1 MLKAKFT
8 HIYYLAVQNRI
19 CMLRKCIFTLA
30 VLASTSIVF
39 TGCSRNGTSSKN
51 SSSATGWKIGEE
63 GGFDYKGKDYKDQ
76 IQGPN
81 LILIHGGTFT
91 KGRVQDDV
99 MKDWNNAPA
108 RMQVRSFY
116 MDETEVTNKMYIE
129 YLDWLQ
135 RVFTDKNGYNPI
147 YNSALPDTLVWRN
160 QLGYYDDMVNNY
172 LRHPAFRTHPV
183 VGVSWQQAN
192 NFAKWRTNR
201 VNELI
206 LEQKGWIAKGAR
218 ISDDIKGVTN
228 FDTETYLKRPDKV
241 YNGEYSKKNVSDV
254 EDDTEDQIQ
263 SFVGNKAIIRER
275 GEGDVDSI
283 RVTNASVEYGIVLPE
298 YRLPT
303 EAEWEYA
310 ALGLAGI
317 REYNSYQGKKKY
329 PWSGDTSRVTQSRNA
344 GDQLANFKQGRGDY
358 SGVAGWSNDDA
369 EITADVYQY
378 PPNDFGLYGMAGN
391 VSEWVADVFR
401 PLTNNEVSDMNYF
414 RGNIFQTYLNE
425 DGSTDNPKASINDS
439 VSFYEDNPNDR
450 KTYNQLPGSMKKRT
464 IDPENYGDD
473 GNLIKTNGL
482 AADNLAYADG
492 DELYVR
498 DNSKSS
504 DGELNNPMYAD
515 AFMELRADQ
524 QNRLTL
530 VSNSTRVIKGA
541 SWKDRAYWLDP
552 AQRRYMPEFL
562 AADYIGFRC
571 AMSYL
576 GSTSDDRKPRG
587 LPKN

>member
-1 MLKAKFT
+1 
-8 HIYYLAVQNRI
+8 
-19 CMLRKCIFTLA
+19 MLRKCIFTLA
-30 VLASTSIVF
+30 VLASISIVF
-39 TGCSRNGTSSKN
+39 TGCSRNGSVKSGE
-51 SSSATGWKIGEE
+51 SSATGWKIGEN

-99 MKDWNNAPA
+99 MKDWNNAPT

-116 MDETEVTNKMYIE
+116 MDETEVTNLMYIE
-129 YLDWLQ
+129 YLDWLK
-135 RVFTDKNGYNPI
+135 RVFIDQPEI
-147 YNSALPDTLVWRN
+147 YFSALPDTLVWRN

-206 LEQKGWIAKGAR
+206 LEEKGWIAKGAR
-218 ISDDIKGVTN
+218 TSEAIKGRVN
-228 FDTETYLKRPDKV
+228 FDTETYLKRPDLV
-241 YNGEYSKKNVSDV
+241 YGENYTADNVRAT
-254 EDDTEDQIQ
+254 ENDTEDQTQ
-263 SFVGNKAIIRER
+263 SFVGRRAQITVR
-275 GEGDVDSI
+275 GEGTEEDDVK
-283 RVTNASVEYGIVLPE
+283 VTNASVEYGIVLPE

-303 EAEWEYA
+303 ESEWEYA

-391 VSEWVADVFR
+391 VSEWVADVYR

-414 RGNIFQTYLNE
+414 RGNLFQTYITE
-425 DGSTDNPKASINDS
+425 DGKASVNNDVINYD
-439 VSFYEDNPNDR
+439 DNPNGR
-450 KTYNQLPGSMKKRT
+450 SVYSQLPGSIQKQNIVPNDFDSEFT
-464 IDPENYGDD
+464 NEQLLN
-473 GNLIKTNGL
+473 TNGL

-492 DELYVR
+492 DKLFQREKG
-498 DNSKSS
+498 NP
-504 DGELNNPMYAD
+504 DGEEMYTN
-515 AFMELRADQ
+515 AFDETRIAEEK
-524 QNRLTL
+524 RLTL
-530 VSNSTRVIKGA
+530 VSNTTRVIKGA

-576 GSTSDDRKPRG
+576 GSTSEDRKPRG
-587 LPKN
+587 IPKN

>member
-1 MLKAKFT
+1 
-8 HIYYLAVQNRI
+8 
-19 CMLRKCIFTLA
+19 MLRKCIFTLA
-30 VLASTSIVF
+30 VLASISIVF
-39 TGCSRNGTSSKN
+39 TGCSRNGSVKSGE
-51 SSSATGWKIGEE
+51 SSATGWKIGEN

-99 MKDWNNAPA
+99 MKDWNNAPT

-116 MDETEVTNKMYIE
+116 MDETEVTNLMYIE
-129 YLDWLQ
+129 YLDWLK
-135 RVFTDKNGYNPI
+135 RVFIDQPEI
-147 YNSALPDTLVWRN
+147 YFSALPDTLVWRN

-206 LEQKGWIAKGAR
+206 LEEKGWIAKGAR
-218 ISDDIKGVTN
+218 TSEAIKGRVN
-228 FDTETYLKRPDKV
+228 FDTETYLKRPDLV
-241 YNGEYSKKNVSDV
+241 YGENYTADNVRAT
-254 EDDTEDQIQ
+254 ENDTEDQTQ
-263 SFVGNKAIIRER
+263 SFVGRRAQITVR
-275 GEGDVDSI
+275 GEETEEDDVK
-283 RVTNASVEYGIVLPE
+283 VTNASVEYGIVLPE

-303 EAEWEYA
+303 ESEWEYA

-391 VSEWVADVFR
+391 VSEWVADVYR

-414 RGNIFQTYLNE
+414 RGNLFQTYITE
-425 DGSTDNPKASINDS
+425 DGKASVNNDVINYD
-439 VSFYEDNPNDR
+439 DNPNGR
-450 KTYNQLPGSMKKRT
+450 SVYSQLPGSIQKQNIVPNDFDSEFT
-464 IDPENYGDD
+464 NEQLLN
-473 GNLIKTNGL
+473 TNGL

-492 DELYVR
+492 DKLFQREKG
-498 DNSKSS
+498 NP
-504 DGELNNPMYAD
+504 DGEEMYTN
-515 AFMELRADQ
+515 AFDETRIAEEK
-524 QNRLTL
+524 RLTL
-530 VSNSTRVIKGA
+530 VSNTTRVIKGA

-576 GSTSDDRKPRG
+576 GSTSEDRKPRG
-587 LPKN
+587 IPKN

>member
-1 MLKAKFT
+1 
-8 HIYYLAVQNRI
+8 
-19 CMLRKCIFTLA
+19 
-30 VLASTSIVF
+30 
-39 TGCSRNGTSSKN
+39 
-51 SSSATGWKIGEE
+51 
-63 GGFDYKGKDYKDQ
+63 
-76 IQGPN
+76 
-81 LILIHGGTFT
+81 
-91 KGRVQDDV
+91 
-99 MKDWNNAPA
+99 
-108 RMQVRSFY
+108 
-116 MDETEVTNKMYIE
+116 MYIE
-129 YLDWLQ
+129 YLDWLK
-135 RVFTDKNGYNPI
+135 RVFVQEDGTNPI
-147 YNSALPDTLVWRN
+147 YISALPDTLVWRN

-206 LEQKGWIAKGAR
+206 LEEKGWIAKGAR
-218 ISDDIKGVTN
+218 TSDAIKGRVN
-228 FDTETYLKRPDKV
+228 FDTETYLKRPDLV
-241 YNGEYSKKNVSDV
+241 YGENYTADNVRAA
-254 EDDTEDQIQ
+254 ENDTEDQTQ
-263 SFVGNKAIIRER
+263 SFVGRRAQITVR
-275 GEGDVDSI
+275 GEGTEEDDVK
-283 RVTNASVEYGIVLPE
+283 VTNASVEYGIVLPE

-303 EAEWEYA
+303 ESEWEYA

-391 VSEWVADVFR
+391 VSEWVADVYR

-414 RGNIFQTYLNE
+414 RGNLFQTYITE
-425 DGSTDNPKASINDS
+425 DGKASVNNDVINYD
-439 VSFYEDNPNDR
+439 DNPNGR
-450 KTYNQLPGSMKKRT
+450 SVYSQLPGSIQKQNIVPNDFDSEFT
-464 IDPENYGDD
+464 NEQLLN
-473 GNLIKTNGL
+473 TNGL

-492 DELYVR
+492 DKLFQREKG
-498 DNSKSS
+498 NP
-504 DGELNNPMYAD
+504 DGEEMYTN
-515 AFMELRADQ
+515 AFDETRIAEEK
-524 QNRLTL
+524 RLTL
-530 VSNSTRVIKGA
+530 VSNTTRVIKGA

-576 GSTSDDRKPRG
+576 GSTSEDRKPRG
-587 LPKN
+587 IPKN

>member
-1 MLKAKFT
+1 MYNSFKQYKLYVMRVKFT
-8 HIYYLAVQNRI
+8 HIYYLAVQIRI
-19 CMLRKCIFTLA
+19 CMLRKCIFTLS
-30 VLASTSIVF
+30 VLASISFIL
-39 TGCSRNGTSSKN
+39 TGCSRNGSVKSGE
-51 SSSATGWKIGEE
+51 SSATGWKIGEK

-81 LILIHGGTFT
+81 LILIHGGTYT

-99 MKDWNNAPA
+99 MKDWNNAPT

-116 MDETEVTNKMYIE
+116 MDETEVTNLMYIE
-129 YLDWLQ
+129 YLEWLK
-135 RVFTDKNGYNPI
+135 RVFVDQPEI
-147 YNSALPDTLVWRN
+147 YLSALPDTLVWRN

-183 VGVSWQQAN
+183 VGVSWQQAS

-206 LEQKGWIAKGAR
+206 LEEKGWIAKGAR
-218 ISDDIKGVTN
+218 TSDDIQGITN
-228 FDTETYLKRPDKV
+228 FDTETYLKRPDLV
-241 YNGEYSKKNVSDV
+241 YGGNYTAENVKSA
-254 EDDTEDQIQ
+254 ENDTEDQTQ
-263 SFVGNKAIIRER
+263 SFVGRRAQITIR
-275 GEGDVDSI
+275 GEGTEEDDVK
-283 RVTNASVEYGIVLPE
+283 VTNASVEYGIVLPE

-303 EAEWEYA
+303 ESEWEYA

-344 GDQLANFKQGRGDY
+344 GDQLANFKQGRGDF

-391 VSEWVADVFR
+391 VSEWVADVYR
-401 PLTNNEVSDMNYF
+401 PLTNNEISDMNYF
-414 RGNIFQTYLNE
+414 RGNLFQTYITE
-425 DGSTDNPKASINDS
+425 DGKASVNNDVINNDN
-439 VSFYEDNPNDR
+439 NPNGR
-450 KTYNQLPGSMKKRT
+450 SVYSQLPGSIQKEDIVPNDFDSEFT
-464 IDPENYGDD
+464 SQELLNS
-473 GNLIKTNGL
+473 NGL
-482 AADNLAYADG
+482 VANNLAYADG
-492 DELYVR
+492 DKLFQR
-498 DNSKSS
+498 D
-504 DGELNNPMYAD
+504 EEEMYTD
-515 AFMELRADQ
+515 AFDETRKREEK
-524 QNRLTL
+524 RLTL
-530 VSNSTRVIKGA
+530 VSNTTRVIKGA

-576 GSTSDDRKPRG
+576 GSTSEDRKPRG
-587 LPKN
+587 IPKN

>member
-1 MLKAKFT
+1 
-8 HIYYLAVQNRI
+8 
-19 CMLRKCIFTLA
+19 MLRKCIFTLA
-30 VLASTSIVF
+30 VLSSLSIVF
-39 TGCSRNGTSSKN
+39 TGCSRNGSVKSGQ
-51 SSSATGWKIGEE
+51 SSATGWKIGEN

-81 LILIHGGTFT
+81 LILIHGGTYT

-99 MKDWNNAPA
+99 MKDWNNAPS

-116 MDETEVTNKMYIE
+116 MDETEVTNLMYIE
-129 YLDWLQ
+129 YLDWLK
-135 RVFTDKNGYNPI
+135 RVFVDQPEI
-147 YNSALPDTLVWRN
+147 YFSALPDTLVWRN

-183 VGVSWQQAN
+183 VGVSWQQAS

-218 ISDDIKGVTN
+218 TSDDIQGMTN
-228 FDTETYLKRPDKV
+228 FDTETYLKRPDLV
-241 YNGEYSKKNVSDV
+241 YGGNYTADNVRAAES
-254 EDDTEDQIQ
+254 DTEDQTQ
-263 SFVGNKAIIRER
+263 SFVGNRAQITVR
-275 GEGDVDSI
+275 GEGTEEDDVK
-283 RVTNASVEYGIVLPE
+283 VTNASVEYGIVLPE

-303 EAEWEYA
+303 ESEWEYA

-369 EITADVYQY
+369 EITADVRQY

-401 PLTNNEVSDMNYF
+401 PLTNSEVSDMNYF
-414 RGNIFQTYLNE
+414 RGNLFQTYITE
-425 DGSTDNPKASINDS
+425 DGKASVNNEAVNYD
-439 VSFYEDNPNDR
+439 DNPNGR
-450 KTYNQLPGSMKKRT
+450 SVYRQLPGSIQK
-464 IDPENYGDD
+464 ENIVPNDFD
-473 GNLIKTNGL
+473 SEFTSEELLNSNGL
-482 AADNLAYADG
+482 VANNLAYADG
-492 DELYVR
+492 DKLFQR
-498 DNSKSS
+498 D
-504 DGELNNPMYAD
+504 DEEMYTD
-515 AFMELRADQ
+515 AFDETRKREEK
-524 QNRLTL
+524 RLTL
-530 VSNSTRVIKGA
+530 VSNTTRVIKGG

-562 AADYIGFRC
+562 GADYIGFRC

-576 GSTSDDRKPRG
+576 GSTSEDRKPRG
-587 LPKN
+587 IPKN

>member
-1 MLKAKFT
+1 
-8 HIYYLAVQNRI
+8 
-19 CMLRKCIFTLA
+19 MLRKCIFTLA
-30 VLASTSIVF
+30 VLASISIVF
-39 TGCSRNGTSSKN
+39 TGCSRNGSVKSGE
-51 SSSATGWKIGEE
+51 SSATGWKIGEN

-99 MKDWNNAPA
+99 MKDWNNAPT

-116 MDETEVTNKMYIE
+116 MDETEVTNLMYIE
-129 YLDWLQ
+129 YLDWLK
-135 RVFTDKNGYNPI
+135 RVFIDQPEI
-147 YNSALPDTLVWRN
+147 YFSALPDTLVWRN

-206 LEQKGWIAKGAR
+206 LEEKGWIAKGAR
-218 ISDDIKGVTN
+218 TSEAIKGRVN
-228 FDTETYLKRPDKV
+228 FDTETYLKRPDLV
-241 YNGEYSKKNVSDV
+241 YGENYTADNVRAT
-254 EDDTEDQIQ
+254 ENDTEDQTQ
-263 SFVGNKAIIRER
+263 SFVGRRAQITVR
-275 GEGDVDSI
+275 GEGTEEDDVK
-283 RVTNASVEYGIVLPE
+283 VTNASVEYGIVLPE

-303 EAEWEYA
+303 ESEWEYA

-391 VSEWVADVFR
+391 VSEWVADVYR

-414 RGNIFQTYLNE
+414 RGNLFQTYITE
-425 DGSTDNPKASINDS
+425 DGKASVNNDVINYD
-439 VSFYEDNPNDR
+439 DNPNGR
-450 KTYNQLPGSMKKRT
+450 SVYSQLPGSIQKQNIVPNDFDSEFT
-464 IDPENYGDD
+464 NEQLLN
-473 GNLIKTNGL
+473 TNGL

-492 DELYVR
+492 DKLYQR
-498 DNSKSS
+498 EKGNP
-504 DGELNNPMYAD
+504 DGEEMYTN
-515 AFMELRADQ
+515 AFDETRIAEEK
-524 QNRLTL
+524 RLTL
-530 VSNSTRVIKGA
+530 VSNTTRVIKGA

-576 GSTSDDRKPRG
+576 GSTSEDRKPRG
-587 LPKN
+587 IPKN

>member
-1 MLKAKFT
+1 
-8 HIYYLAVQNRI
+8 
-19 CMLRKCIFTLA
+19 MLRKCIFTLA
-30 VLASTSIVF
+30 VLSSISIVF
-39 TGCSRNGTSSKN
+39 TGCSRNGAVKSGQ
-51 SSSATGWKIGEE
+51 SSATGWKIGEN

-81 LILIHGGTFT
+81 LILIHGGTYT

-116 MDETEVTNKMYIE
+116 MDETEVTNLMYIE
-129 YLDWLQ
+129 YLDWLK
-135 RVFTDKNGYNPI
+135 RVFVDQPEI
-147 YNSALPDTLVWRN
+147 YFSALPDTLVWRN

-183 VGVSWQQAN
+183 VGVSWQQAS

-206 LEQKGWIAKGAR
+206 LEEKGWIAKGAR
-218 ISDDIKGVTN
+218 TSDDIQGINN
-228 FDTETYLKRPDKV
+228 FDTETYLKRPDLV
-241 YNGEYSKKNVSDV
+241 YGGNYTADNVRAA
-254 EDDTEDQIQ
+254 ENDTEDQTQ
-263 SFVGNKAIIRER
+263 SFVGRRAQITVR
-275 GEGDVDSI
+275 GEGTEEDDVK
-283 RVTNASVEYGIVLPE
+283 VTNASVEYGIVLPE

-303 EAEWEYA
+303 ETEWEYA

-369 EITADVYQY
+369 EITADVRQY

-391 VSEWVADVFR
+391 VSEWVADVYR
-401 PLTNNEVSDMNYF
+401 PLLNNEVSDMNYF
-414 RGNIFQTYLNE
+414 RGNLFQTYITE
-425 DGSTDNPKASINDS
+425 DGRASVNNEVVNIDN
-439 VSFYEDNPNDR
+439 NPNGR
-450 KTYNQLPGSMKKRT
+450 SVYSQLPGSIQKQNIVPNDFDSEFT
-464 IDPENYGDD
+464 SEELLNS
-473 GNLIKTNGL
+473 NGL
-482 AADNLAYADG
+482 VANNLAYADG
-492 DELYVR
+492 DKLFQR
-498 DNSKSS
+498 D
-504 DGELNNPMYAD
+504 DEEMYTD
-515 AFMELRADQ
+515 AFDETRKREEK
-524 QNRLTL
+524 RLTL
-530 VSNSTRVIKGA
+530 VSNTTRVIKGA

-576 GSTSDDRKPRG
+576 GSTSSDRKPKG
-587 LPKN
+587 IPKN

>member
-1 MLKAKFT
+1 
-8 HIYYLAVQNRI
+8 
-19 CMLRKCIFTLA
+19 MLRKCIFTLA
-30 VLASTSIVF
+30 VLSSISIVF
-39 TGCSRNGTSSKN
+39 TGCSRNGAVKSGQ
-51 SSSATGWKIGEE
+51 SSATGWKIGEN

-81 LILIHGGTFT
+81 LILIHGGTYT

-116 MDETEVTNKMYIE
+116 MDETEVTNLMYIE
-129 YLDWLQ
+129 YLDWLK
-135 RVFTDKNGYNPI
+135 RVFVDQPEI
-147 YNSALPDTLVWRN
+147 YFSALPDTLVWRN

-183 VGVSWQQAN
+183 VGVSWQQAS

-206 LEQKGWIAKGAR
+206 LEEKGWIAKGAR
-218 ISDDIKGVTN
+218 TSDDIQGINN
-228 FDTETYLKRPDKV
+228 FDTETYLKRPDLV
-241 YNGEYSKKNVSDV
+241 YGGNYTADNVRAA
-254 EDDTEDQIQ
+254 ENDTEDQTQ
-263 SFVGNKAIIRER
+263 SFVGRRAQITVR
-275 GEGDVDSI
+275 GEGTEEDDVK
-283 RVTNASVEYGIVLPE
+283 VTNASVEYGIVLPE

-303 EAEWEYA
+303 ETEWEYA

-369 EITADVYQY
+369 EITADVRQY

-414 RGNIFQTYLNE
+414 RGNLFQTYITE
-425 DGSTDNPKASINDS
+425 DGKASVNND
-439 VSFYEDNPNDR
+439 VVNYDDGPNGR
-450 KTYNQLPGSMKKRT
+450 TVYSQLPGSIQK
-464 IDPENYGDD
+464 ENIVPNDFD
-473 GNLIKTNGL
+473 SEFTSEELLNSNGL
-482 AADNLAYADG
+482 VANNLAYADG
-492 DELYVR
+492 DKLFQR
-498 DNSKSS
+498 D
-504 DGELNNPMYAD
+504 DEEMYTD
-515 AFMELRADQ
+515 AFDETRKREEK
-524 QNRLTL
+524 RLTL
-530 VSNSTRVIKGA
+530 VSNTTRVIKGA

-576 GSTSDDRKPRG
+576 GSTSSDRKPKG
-587 LPKN
+587 IPKN

>member
-1 MLKAKFT
+1 
-8 HIYYLAVQNRI
+8 
-19 CMLRKCIFTLA
+19 MLRKCIFTLA
-30 VLASTSIVF
+30 VLASISIVF
-39 TGCSRNGTSSKN
+39 TGCSRNGSVKSGE
-51 SSSATGWKIGEE
+51 SSATGWKIGEN

-99 MKDWNNAPA
+99 MKDWNNAPT

-116 MDETEVTNKMYIE
+116 MDETEVTNLMYIE
-129 YLDWLQ
+129 YLDWLK
-135 RVFTDKNGYNPI
+135 RVFIDQPEI
-147 YNSALPDTLVWRN
+147 YFSALPDTLVWRN

-206 LEQKGWIAKGAR
+206 LEEKGWIAKGAR
-218 ISDDIKGVTN
+218 TSDAIKGRVN
-228 FDTETYLKRPDKV
+228 FDTETYLKRPDLV
-241 YNGEYSKKNVSDV
+241 YGENYTADNVRAT
-254 EDDTEDQIQ
+254 ENDTEDQTQ
-263 SFVGNKAIIRER
+263 SFVGRRAQITVR
-275 GEGDVDSI
+275 GEGTEEDDVK
-283 RVTNASVEYGIVLPE
+283 VTNASVEYGIVLPE

-303 EAEWEYA
+303 ESEWEYA

-391 VSEWVADVFR
+391 VSEWVADVYR

-414 RGNIFQTYLNE
+414 RGNLFQTYITE
-425 DGSTDNPKASINDS
+425 DGKASVNNDVINYD
-439 VSFYEDNPNDR
+439 DNPNGR
-450 KTYNQLPGSMKKRT
+450 SVYSQLPGSIQKQNIVPNDFDSEFT
-464 IDPENYGDD
+464 NEQLLN
-473 GNLIKTNGL
+473 TNGL

-492 DELYVR
+492 DKLFQREKG
-498 DNSKSS
+498 NP
-504 DGELNNPMYAD
+504 DGEEMYTN
-515 AFMELRADQ
+515 AFDETRIAEEK
-524 QNRLTL
+524 RLTL
-530 VSNSTRVIKGA
+530 VSNTTRVIKGA

-576 GSTSDDRKPRG
+576 GSTSEDRKPRG
-587 LPKN
+587 IPKN

>member
-1 MLKAKFT
+1 MSVLKAKFT

-30 VLASTSIVF
+30 VLSSVSIVF
-39 TGCSRNGTSSKN
+39 TGCSRNGSVN
-51 SSSATGWKIGEE
+51 SGQSSATGWKIGEN

-81 LILIHGGTFT
+81 LILIHGGTYT

-99 MKDWNNAPA
+99 MKDWNNAPT

-116 MDETEVTNKMYIE
+116 MDETEVTNLMYIE
-129 YLDWLQ
+129 YLDWLK
-135 RVFTDKNGYNPI
+135 RVFVDQPQI
-147 YNSALPDTLVWRN
+147 YLSALPDTLVWRN

-183 VGVSWQQAN
+183 VGVSWQQAS

-206 LEQKGWIAKGAR
+206 LEEKGWIAKGAR
-218 ISDDIKGVTN
+218 TSDDIQGITN
-228 FDTETYLKRPDKV
+228 FDTETYLKRPDLV
-241 YNGEYSKKNVSDV
+241 YGGNYTADNVRAA
-254 EDDTEDQIQ
+254 ENDTEDQTQ
-263 SFVGNKAIIRER
+263 SFVGRRAQITVR
-275 GEGDVDSI
+275 GEGTEEDDVK
-283 RVTNASVEYGIVLPE
+283 VANASVEYGIVLPE

-303 EAEWEYA
+303 ESEWEYA

-369 EITADVYQY
+369 EITADVRQY

-414 RGNIFQTYLNE
+414 RGNLFQTYITE
-425 DGSTDNPKASINDS
+425 DGKASLNND
-439 VSFYEDNPNDR
+439 VVNYDDNPNGR
-450 KTYNQLPGSMKKRT
+450 SVYSQLPGSIQK
-464 IDPENYGDD
+464 ENIVPNDYDSEFTTQELL
-473 GNLIKTNGL
+473 NSNGL
-482 AADNLAYADG
+482 VANNLAYADG
-492 DELYVR
+492 DKLFQRNDE
-498 DNSKSS
+498 
-504 DGELNNPMYAD
+504 EMYTD
-515 AFMELRADQ
+515 AFDETRKREEK
-524 QNRLTL
+524 RLTL
-530 VSNSTRVIKGA
+530 VSNTTRVIKGA

-552 AQRRYMPEFL
+552 AQRRYLPEFL

-576 GSTSDDRKPRG
+576 GSTSEDRKPRG
-587 LPKN
+587 IPKN

>member
-1 MLKAKFT
+1 
-8 HIYYLAVQNRI
+8 
-19 CMLRKCIFTLA
+19 MLRKCIFTLA
-30 VLASTSIVF
+30 VLASISIVF
-39 TGCSRNGTSSKN
+39 TGCSRNGSVKSGE
-51 SSSATGWKIGEE
+51 SSATGWKIGEN

-99 MKDWNNAPA
+99 MKDWNNAPT

-116 MDETEVTNKMYIE
+116 MDETEVTNLMYIE
-129 YLDWLQ
+129 YLDWLK
-135 RVFTDKNGYNPI
+135 RVFIDQPEI
-147 YNSALPDTLVWRN
+147 YFSALPDTLVWRN

-206 LEQKGWIAKGAR
+206 LEEKGWIAKGAR
-218 ISDDIKGVTN
+218 TSEAIKGRVN
-228 FDTETYLKRPDKV
+228 FDTETYLKRPDLV
-241 YNGEYSKKNVSDV
+241 YGENYTADNVRAT
-254 EDDTEDQIQ
+254 ENDTEDQTQ
-263 SFVGNKAIIRER
+263 SFVGRRAQITVR
-275 GEGDVDSI
+275 GEGTEEDDVK
-283 RVTNASVEYGIVLPE
+283 VTNASVEYGIVLPE

-303 EAEWEYA
+303 ESEWEYA

-391 VSEWVADVFR
+391 VSEWVADVYR

-414 RGNIFQTYLNE
+414 RGNLFQTYITE
-425 DGSTDNPKASINDS
+425 DGKASVNNDVINYD
-439 VSFYEDNPNDR
+439 DNPNGR
-450 KTYNQLPGSMKKRT
+450 SVYRQLPGSIQKVNIVPNDFDSEFT
-464 IDPENYGDD
+464 NEQLLN
-473 GNLIKTNGL
+473 TNGL

-492 DELYVR
+492 DKLFQREKG
-498 DNSKSS
+498 NP
-504 DGELNNPMYAD
+504 DGEEMYTN
-515 AFMELRADQ
+515 AFDQ
-524 QNRLTL
+524 TRIAEEKRLTL
-530 VSNSTRVIKGA
+530 VSNTTRVIKGA

-576 GSTSDDRKPRG
+576 GSTSEDRKPRG
-587 LPKN
+587 IPKN

>member
-1 MLKAKFT
+1 
-8 HIYYLAVQNRI
+8 
-19 CMLRKCIFTLA
+19 MLRKCIFTLT
-30 VLASTSIVF
+30 VLASITIVL
-39 TGCSRNGTSSKN
+39 TGCSRNGSVKSGE
-51 SSSATGWKIGEE
+51 SSATGWKIGEN

-99 MKDWNNAPA
+99 MKDWNNAPT

-116 MDETEVTNKMYIE
+116 MDETEVTNLMYIE
-129 YLDWLQ
+129 YLDWLK
-135 RVFTDKNGYNPI
+135 RVFVQEDGTNPI
-147 YNSALPDTLVWRN
+147 YISALPDTLVWRN

-206 LEQKGWIAKGAR
+206 LEEKGWIAKGAR
-218 ISDDIKGVTN
+218 TSDAIKGRVN
-228 FDTETYLKRPDKV
+228 FDTETYLKRPDLV
-241 YNGEYSKKNVSDV
+241 YGENYTADNVRAA
-254 EDDTEDQIQ
+254 ENDTEDQTQ
-263 SFVGNKAIIRER
+263 SFVGRRAQITVR
-275 GEGDVDSI
+275 GEGTEEDDVK
-283 RVTNASVEYGIVLPE
+283 VTNASVEYGIVLPE

-303 EAEWEYA
+303 ESEWEYA

-391 VSEWVADVFR
+391 VSEWVADVYR

-414 RGNIFQTYLNE
+414 RGNLFQTYITE
-425 DGSTDNPKASINDS
+425 DGKASVNNDVINYD
-439 VSFYEDNPNDR
+439 DNPNGR
-450 KTYNQLPGSMKKRT
+450 SVYSQLPGSIQKQNIVPNDFDSEFT
-464 IDPENYGDD
+464 NEQLLN
-473 GNLIKTNGL
+473 TNGL

-492 DELYVR
+492 DKLFQREKG
-498 DNSKSS
+498 NP
-504 DGELNNPMYAD
+504 DGEEMYTN
-515 AFMELRADQ
+515 AFDETRIAEEK
-524 QNRLTL
+524 RLTL
-530 VSNSTRVIKGA
+530 VSNTTRVIKGA

-576 GSTSDDRKPRG
+576 GSTSEDRKPRG
-587 LPKN
+587 IPKN

>member
-1 MLKAKFT
+1 MYNSFKQYKLYVMRVKFT
-8 HIYYLAVQNRI
+8 HIYYLAVQIRI
-19 CMLRKCIFTLA
+19 CMLRKCIFTLS
-30 VLASTSIVF
+30 VLASISFIL
-39 TGCSRNGTSSKN
+39 TGCSRNGSVKSGE
-51 SSSATGWKIGEE
+51 SSATGWKIGEK

-81 LILIHGGTFT
+81 LILIHGGTYT

-99 MKDWNNAPA
+99 MKDWNNAPT

-116 MDETEVTNKMYIE
+116 MDETEVTNLMYIE
-129 YLDWLQ
+129 YLEWLK
-135 RVFTDKNGYNPI
+135 RVFVDQPEI
-147 YNSALPDTLVWRN
+147 YLSALPDTLVWRN

-183 VGVSWQQAN
+183 VGVSWQQAS

-206 LEQKGWIAKGAR
+206 LEEKGWIAKGAR
-218 ISDDIKGVTN
+218 TSDDIQGITN
-228 FDTETYLKRPDKV
+228 FDTETYLKRPDLV
-241 YNGEYSKKNVSDV
+241 YGGNYTAENVKSA
-254 EDDTEDQIQ
+254 ENDTEDQTQ
-263 SFVGNKAIIRER
+263 SFVGRRAQITIR
-275 GEGDVDSI
+275 GEGTEEDDVK
-283 RVTNASVEYGIVLPE
+283 VTNASVEYGIVLPE

-303 EAEWEYA
+303 ESEWEYA

-344 GDQLANFKQGRGDY
+344 GDQLANFKQGRGDF

-391 VSEWVADVFR
+391 VSEWVADVYR

-414 RGNIFQTYLNE
+414 RGNLFQTYITE
-425 DGSTDNPKASINDS
+425 DGKASVNNDVINND
-439 VSFYEDNPNDR
+439 DNPNGR
-450 KTYNQLPGSMKKRT
+450 SVYSQLPGSIRKEDIVPNDFDSEFT
-464 IDPENYGDD
+464 SQELLNS
-473 GNLIKTNGL
+473 NGL
-482 AADNLAYADG
+482 VANNLAYADG
-492 DELYVR
+492 DKLFQR
-498 DNSKSS
+498 D
-504 DGELNNPMYAD
+504 EEEMYTD
-515 AFMELRADQ
+515 AFDETRKREEK
-524 QNRLTL
+524 RLTL
-530 VSNSTRVIKGA
+530 VSNTTRVIKGA

-576 GSTSDDRKPRG
+576 GSTSEDRKPRG
-587 LPKN
+587 IPKN

>member
-1 MLKAKFT
+1 MYNSFKQYKLYVMRVKFT
-8 HIYYLAVQNRI
+8 HIYYLAVQIRI
-19 CMLRKCIFTLA
+19 CMLRKCIFTLS
-30 VLASTSIVF
+30 VLASISFIL
-39 TGCSRNGTSSKN
+39 TGCSRNGSVKSGE
-51 SSSATGWKIGEE
+51 SSATGWKIGEK

-81 LILIHGGTFT
+81 LILVHGGTYT

-99 MKDWNNAPA
+99 MKDWNNAPT

-116 MDETEVTNKMYIE
+116 MDETEVTNLMYIE
-129 YLDWLQ
+129 YLEWLK
-135 RVFTDKNGYNPI
+135 RVFVDQPEI
-147 YNSALPDTLVWRN
+147 YLSALPDTLVWRN

-183 VGVSWQQAN
+183 VGVSWQQAS

-206 LEQKGWIAKGAR
+206 LEEKGWIAKGAR
-218 ISDDIKGVTN
+218 TSDDIQGITN
-228 FDTETYLKRPDKV
+228 FDTETYLKRPDLV
-241 YNGEYSKKNVSDV
+241 YGGNYTAENVKSA
-254 EDDTEDQIQ
+254 ENDTEDQTQ
-263 SFVGNKAIIRER
+263 SFVGRRAQITIR
-275 GEGDVDSI
+275 GEGTEEDDVK
-283 RVTNASVEYGIVLPE
+283 VTNASVEYGIVLPE

-303 EAEWEYA
+303 ESEWEYA

-344 GDQLANFKQGRGDY
+344 GDQLANFKQGRGDF

-391 VSEWVADVFR
+391 VSEWVADVYR

-414 RGNIFQTYLNE
+414 RGNLFQTYITE
-425 DGSTDNPKASINDS
+425 DGKASVNNDVINND
-439 VSFYEDNPNDR
+439 DNPNGR
-450 KTYNQLPGSMKKRT
+450 SVYSQLPGSIQKEDIVPNDFDSEFT
-464 IDPENYGDD
+464 SQELLNS
-473 GNLIKTNGL
+473 NGL
-482 AADNLAYADG
+482 VANNLAYADG
-492 DELYVR
+492 DKLFQR
-498 DNSKSS
+498 D
-504 DGELNNPMYAD
+504 EEEMYTD
-515 AFMELRADQ
+515 AFDETRKREEK
-524 QNRLTL
+524 RLTL
-530 VSNSTRVIKGA
+530 VSNTTRVIKGA

-576 GSTSDDRKPRG
+576 GSTSGDRKPRG
-587 LPKN
+587 IPKN

>member
-1 MLKAKFT
+1 
-8 HIYYLAVQNRI
+8 
-19 CMLRKCIFTLA
+19 MLRKCIFTLA
-30 VLASTSIVF
+30 VLSSISIVF
-39 TGCSRNGTSSKN
+39 SGCSRNGAVKSGQ
-51 SSSATGWKIGEE
+51 SSATGWKIGEK

-81 LILIHGGTFT
+81 LILIHGGTYT

-116 MDETEVTNKMYIE
+116 MDETEVTNLMYIE
-129 YLDWLQ
+129 YLNWLK
-135 RVFTDKNGYNPI
+135 RVFVDQPEI
-147 YNSALPDTLVWRN
+147 YLSALPDTLVWRN

-183 VGVSWQQAN
+183 VGVSWQQAS

-206 LEQKGWIAKGAR
+206 LEEKGWIAKGAR
-218 ISDDIKGVTN
+218 TSDDIQGINN
-228 FDTETYLKRPDKV
+228 FDTETYLKRPDLV
-241 YNGEYSKKNVSDV
+241 YGGNYTADNVRAA
-254 EDDTEDQIQ
+254 ENDTEDQTQ
-263 SFVGNKAIIRER
+263 SFVGRRAQITVR
-275 GEGDVDSI
+275 GEGTEEDDVKVI
-283 RVTNASVEYGIVLPE
+283 NASVEYGIVLPE

-303 EAEWEYA
+303 ESEWEYA

-369 EITADVYQY
+369 EITADVRQY

-414 RGNIFQTYLNE
+414 RGNLFQTYITE
-425 DGSTDNPKASINDS
+425 DGKASVNNDI
-439 VSFYEDNPNDR
+439 VNYDDAPNGR
-450 KTYNQLPGSMKKRT
+450 TVYSQLPGSIQK
-464 IDPENYGDD
+464 ENIVPNDFD
-473 GNLIKTNGL
+473 SEFTSEELLNSNGL
-482 AADNLAYADG
+482 VANNLAYADG
-492 DELYVR
+492 DKLYQR
-498 DNSKSS
+498 D
-504 DGELNNPMYAD
+504 DEEMYTD
-515 AFMELRADQ
+515 AFDETRKREEK
-524 QNRLTL
+524 RLTL
-530 VSNSTRVIKGA
+530 VSNTTRVIKGA

-576 GSTSDDRKPRG
+576 GSTSSDRKPKG
-587 LPKN
+587 IPKN

>member
-1 MLKAKFT
+1 
-8 HIYYLAVQNRI
+8 
-19 CMLRKCIFTLA
+19 MLRKCIFTLT
-30 VLASTSIVF
+30 VLALITIVF
-39 TGCSRNGTSSKN
+39 TGCSRNGSVKSGE
-51 SSSATGWKIGEE
+51 SSATGWKIGEN

-99 MKDWNNAPA
+99 MKDWNNAPT

-116 MDETEVTNKMYIE
+116 MDETEVTNLMYIE
-129 YLDWLQ
+129 YLDWLK
-135 RVFTDKNGYNPI
+135 RVFVQEDGTNPI
-147 YNSALPDTLVWRN
+147 YISALPDTLVWRN

-206 LEQKGWIAKGAR
+206 LEEKGWIAKGAR
-218 ISDDIKGVTN
+218 TSDAIKGRVN
-228 FDTETYLKRPDKV
+228 FDTETYLKRPDLV
-241 YNGEYSKKNVSDV
+241 YGENYTADNVRAA
-254 EDDTEDQIQ
+254 ENDTEDQTQ
-263 SFVGNKAIIRER
+263 SFVGRRAQITVR
-275 GEGDVDSI
+275 GEGTEEDDVK
-283 RVTNASVEYGIVLPE
+283 VTNASVEYGIVLPE

-303 EAEWEYA
+303 ESEWEYA

-391 VSEWVADVFR
+391 VSEWVADVYR

-414 RGNIFQTYLNE
+414 RGNLFQTYITE
-425 DGSTDNPKASINDS
+425 DGKASVNNDVINYD
-439 VSFYEDNPNDR
+439 DNPNGR
-450 KTYNQLPGSMKKRT
+450 SVYSQLPGSIQKQNIVPNDFDSEFT
-464 IDPENYGDD
+464 NEQLLN
-473 GNLIKTNGL
+473 TNGL

-492 DELYVR
+492 DKLFQREKG
-498 DNSKSS
+498 NP
-504 DGELNNPMYAD
+504 DGEEMYTN
-515 AFMELRADQ
+515 AFDETRIAEEK
-524 QNRLTL
+524 RLTL
-530 VSNSTRVIKGA
+530 VSNTTRVIKGA

-576 GSTSDDRKPRG
+576 GSTSEDRKPRG
-587 LPKN
+587 IPKN

>member
-1 MLKAKFT
+1 MYNSFKQYKLYVMRVKFT
-8 HIYYLAVQNRI
+8 HIYYLAVQIRI
-19 CMLRKCIFTLA
+19 CMLRKCIFTLS
-30 VLASTSIVF
+30 VLASISFIL
-39 TGCSRNGTSSKN
+39 TGCSRNGSVKSGE
-51 SSSATGWKIGEE
+51 SSATGWKIGEK

-81 LILIHGGTFT
+81 LILIHGGTYT

-99 MKDWNNAPA
+99 MKDWNNAPT

-116 MDETEVTNKMYIE
+116 MDETEVTNLMYIE
-129 YLDWLQ
+129 YLEWLK
-135 RVFTDKNGYNPI
+135 RVFVDQPEI
-147 YNSALPDTLVWRN
+147 YLSALPDTLVWRN

-183 VGVSWQQAN
+183 VGVSWQQAS

-206 LEQKGWIAKGAR
+206 LEEKGWIAKGAR
-218 ISDDIKGVTN
+218 TSDDIQGVTN
-228 FDTETYLKRPDKV
+228 FDTETYLKRPDLV
-241 YNGEYSKKNVSDV
+241 YGGNYTAENVKSA
-254 EDDTEDQIQ
+254 ENDTEDQTQ
-263 SFVGNKAIIRER
+263 SFVGRRAQITIR
-275 GEGDVDSI
+275 GEGTEEDDVK
-283 RVTNASVEYGIVLPE
+283 VTNASVEYGIVLPE

-303 EAEWEYA
+303 ESEWEYA

-344 GDQLANFKQGRGDY
+344 GDQLANFKQGRGDF

-391 VSEWVADVFR
+391 VSEWVADVYR

-414 RGNIFQTYLNE
+414 RGNLFQTYITE
-425 DGSTDNPKASINDS
+425 DGKASVNNDVINYD
-439 VSFYEDNPNDR
+439 DNPNGR
-450 KTYNQLPGSMKKRT
+450 SVYSQLPGSIQKEDIVPNDFDSEFT
-464 IDPENYGDD
+464 SQELLNS
-473 GNLIKTNGL
+473 NGL
-482 AADNLAYADG
+482 VANNLAYADG
-492 DELYVR
+492 DKLFQR
-498 DNSKSS
+498 D
-504 DGELNNPMYAD
+504 EEEMYTD
-515 AFMELRADQ
+515 AFDETRKREEK
-524 QNRLTL
+524 RLTL
-530 VSNSTRVIKGA
+530 VSNTTRVIKGA

-576 GSTSDDRKPRG
+576 GSTSEDRKPRG
-587 LPKN
+587 IPKN

>member
-1 MLKAKFT
+1 MYNSFKQYKLYVMRVKFT
-8 HIYYLAVQNRI
+8 HIYYLAVQIRI
-19 CMLRKCIFTLA
+19 CMLRKCIFTLS
-30 VLASTSIVF
+30 VLASISFIL
-39 TGCSRNGTSSKN
+39 TGCSRNGSVKSGE
-51 SSSATGWKIGEE
+51 SSATGWKIGEK

-81 LILIHGGTFT
+81 LILIHGGTYT

-99 MKDWNNAPA
+99 MKDWNNAPT

-116 MDETEVTNKMYIE
+116 MDETEVTNLMYIE
-129 YLDWLQ
+129 YLEWLK
-135 RVFTDKNGYNPI
+135 RVFVDQPEI
-147 YNSALPDTLVWRN
+147 YLSALPDTLVWRN

-183 VGVSWQQAN
+183 VGVSWQQAS

-206 LEQKGWIAKGAR
+206 LEEKGWIAKGAR
-218 ISDDIKGVTN
+218 TSDDIQGITN
-228 FDTETYLKRPDKV
+228 FDTETYLKRPDLV
-241 YNGEYSKKNVSDV
+241 YGGNYTAENVKSA
-254 EDDTEDQIQ
+254 ENDTEDQTQ
-263 SFVGNKAIIRER
+263 SFVGRRAQITIR
-275 GEGDVDSI
+275 GEGTEEDDVK
-283 RVTNASVEYGIVLPE
+283 VTNASVEYGIVLPE

-303 EAEWEYA
+303 ESEWEYA

-344 GDQLANFKQGRGDY
+344 GDQLANFKQGRGDF

-391 VSEWVADVFR
+391 VSEWVADVYR

-414 RGNIFQTYLNE
+414 RGNLFQTYITE
-425 DGSTDNPKASINDS
+425 DGKASVNNDVINND
-439 VSFYEDNPNDR
+439 DNPNGR
-450 KTYNQLPGSMKKRT
+450 SVYSQLPGSIQKEDIVPNDFDSEFT
-464 IDPENYGDD
+464 SQELLNS
-473 GNLIKTNGL
+473 NGL
-482 AADNLAYADG
+482 VANNLAYADG
-492 DELYVR
+492 DKLFQR
-498 DNSKSS
+498 D
-504 DGELNNPMYAD
+504 EEEMYTD
-515 AFMELRADQ
+515 AFDETRKREEK
-524 QNRLTL
+524 RLTL
-530 VSNSTRVIKGA
+530 VSNTTRVIKGA

-576 GSTSDDRKPRG
+576 GSTSEDRKPRG
-587 LPKN
+587 IPKN

>member
-1 MLKAKFT
+1 
-8 HIYYLAVQNRI
+8 
-19 CMLRKCIFTLA
+19 MLRKCIFTLA
-30 VLASTSIVF
+30 VLASISIVF
-39 TGCSRNGTSSKN
+39 TGCSRNGSVKSGE
-51 SSSATGWKIGEE
+51 SSATGWKIGEN

-99 MKDWNNAPA
+99 MKDWNNAPT

-116 MDETEVTNKMYIE
+116 MDETEVTNLMYIE
-129 YLDWLQ
+129 YLDWLK
-135 RVFTDKNGYNPI
+135 RVFIDQPEI
-147 YNSALPDTLVWRN
+147 YFSALPDTLVWRN

-206 LEQKGWIAKGAR
+206 LEEKGWIAKGAR
-218 ISDDIKGVTN
+218 TSEAIKGRVN
-228 FDTETYLKRPDKV
+228 FDTETYLKRPDLV
-241 YNGEYSKKNVSDV
+241 YGENYTADNVRAT
-254 EDDTEDQIQ
+254 ENDTEDQTQ
-263 SFVGNKAIIRER
+263 SFVGRRAQITVR
-275 GEGDVDSI
+275 GEGTEEDDVK
-283 RVTNASVEYGIVLPE
+283 VTNASVEYGIVLPE

-303 EAEWEYA
+303 ESEWEYA

-391 VSEWVADVFR
+391 VSEWVADVYR

-414 RGNIFQTYLNE
+414 RGNLFQTYITE
-425 DGSTDNPKASINDS
+425 DGKASVNNDVINYD
-439 VSFYEDNPNDR
+439 DNPNGR
-450 KTYNQLPGSMKKRT
+450 SVYRQLPGSIQK
-464 IDPENYGDD
+464 ENIVPNDFD
-473 GNLIKTNGL
+473 SEFTNEQLLNTNGL

-492 DELYVR
+492 DKLFQREKG
-498 DNSKSS
+498 NP
-504 DGELNNPMYAD
+504 DGEEMYTN
-515 AFMELRADQ
+515 AFDETRIAEEK
-524 QNRLTL
+524 RLTL
-530 VSNSTRVIKGA
+530 VSNTTRVIKGA

-576 GSTSDDRKPRG
+576 GSTSEDRKPRG
-587 LPKN
+587 IPKN

>member
-1 MLKAKFT
+1 
-8 HIYYLAVQNRI
+8 
-19 CMLRKCIFTLA
+19 MLRKCIFTLA
-30 VLASTSIVF
+30 VLASISIVF
-39 TGCSRNGTSSKN
+39 TGCSRNGSVN
-51 SSSATGWKIGEE
+51 SGESSATGWKIGEN

-99 MKDWNNAPA
+99 MKDWNNAPT

-116 MDETEVTNKMYIE
+116 MDETEVTNLMYIE
-129 YLDWLQ
+129 YLDWLK
-135 RVFTDKNGYNPI
+135 RVFIDQPEI
-147 YNSALPDTLVWRN
+147 YFSALPDTLVWRN

-206 LEQKGWIAKGAR
+206 LEEKGWIAKGAR
-218 ISDDIKGVTN
+218 TSEAIKGRVN
-228 FDTETYLKRPDKV
+228 FDTETYLKRPDLV
-241 YNGEYSKKNVSDV
+241 YGENYTADNVRAT
-254 EDDTEDQIQ
+254 ENDTEDQTQ
-263 SFVGNKAIIRER
+263 SFVGRRAQITVR
-275 GEGDVDSI
+275 GEGTEEDDVK
-283 RVTNASVEYGIVLPE
+283 VTNASVEYGIVLPE

-303 EAEWEYA
+303 ESEWEYA

-391 VSEWVADVFR
+391 VSEWVADVYR

-414 RGNIFQTYLNE
+414 RGNLFQTYITE
-425 DGSTDNPKASINDS
+425 DGKASVNNDVINYD
-439 VSFYEDNPNDR
+439 DNPNGR
-450 KTYNQLPGSMKKRT
+450 SVYSQLPGSIQKQNIVPNDFDSEFT
-464 IDPENYGDD
+464 NEQLLN
-473 GNLIKTNGL
+473 TNGL

-492 DELYVR
+492 DKLFQREKG
-498 DNSKSS
+498 NP
-504 DGELNNPMYAD
+504 DGEEMYTN
-515 AFMELRADQ
+515 AFDETRIAEEK
-524 QNRLTL
+524 RLTL
-530 VSNSTRVIKGA
+530 VSNTTRVIKGA

-576 GSTSDDRKPRG
+576 GSTSEDRKPRG
-587 LPKN
+587 IPKN

>member
-1 MLKAKFT
+1 
-8 HIYYLAVQNRI
+8 
-19 CMLRKCIFTLA
+19 MLRKCIFTLA
-30 VLASTSIVF
+30 VLSSISIVF
-39 TGCSRNGTSSKN
+39 TGCSRNGAVKSGQ
-51 SSSATGWKIGEE
+51 SSATGWKIGEN

-81 LILIHGGTFT
+81 LILIHGGTYT

-116 MDETEVTNKMYIE
+116 MDETEVTNLMYIE
-129 YLDWLQ
+129 YLDWLK
-135 RVFTDKNGYNPI
+135 RVFVDQPEI
-147 YNSALPDTLVWRN
+147 YFSALPDTLVWRN

-183 VGVSWQQAN
+183 VGVSWQQAS

-206 LEQKGWIAKGAR
+206 LEEKGWIAKGAR
-218 ISDDIKGVTN
+218 TSDDIQGINN
-228 FDTETYLKRPDKV
+228 FDTETYLKRPDLV
-241 YNGEYSKKNVSDV
+241 YGGNYTADNVRAA
-254 EDDTEDQIQ
+254 ENDTEDQTQ
-263 SFVGNKAIIRER
+263 SFVGRRAQITVR
-275 GEGDVDSI
+275 GEGTEEDDVK
-283 RVTNASVEYGIVLPE
+283 VTNASVEYGIVLPE

-303 EAEWEYA
+303 ETEWEYA

-369 EITADVYQY
+369 EITADVRQY

-414 RGNIFQTYLNE
+414 RGNLFQTYITE
-425 DGSTDNPKASINDS
+425 DGKATVNND
-439 VSFYEDNPNDR
+439 VVNYDDAPNGR
-450 KTYNQLPGSMKKRT
+450 TVYSQLPGSIQK
-464 IDPENYGDD
+464 ENIVPNDFD
-473 GNLIKTNGL
+473 SEFTSEELLNSNGL
-482 AADNLAYADG
+482 VANNLAYADG
-492 DELYVR
+492 DKLFQRE
-498 DNSKSS
+498 D
-504 DGELNNPMYAD
+504 EEMYTD
-515 AFMELRADQ
+515 AFDETRKREEK
-524 QNRLTL
+524 RLTL
-530 VSNSTRVIKGA
+530 VSNTTRVIKGA

-576 GSTSDDRKPRG
+576 GSTSSDRKPKG
-587 LPKN
+587 IPKN

>member
-1 MLKAKFT
+1 
-8 HIYYLAVQNRI
+8 
-19 CMLRKCIFTLA
+19 MLRKCIFTLT
-30 VLASTSIVF
+30 VLASITIVF
-39 TGCSRNGTSSKN
+39 TGCSRNGSVKSGE
-51 SSSATGWKIGEE
+51 SSATGWKIGEN

-99 MKDWNNAPA
+99 MKDWNNAPT

-116 MDETEVTNKMYIE
+116 MDETEVTNLMYIE
-129 YLDWLQ
+129 YLDWLK
-135 RVFTDKNGYNPI
+135 RVFVQEDGTNPI
-147 YNSALPDTLVWRN
+147 YISALPDTLVWRN

-206 LEQKGWIAKGAR
+206 LEEKGWIAKGAR
-218 ISDDIKGVTN
+218 TSDAIKGRVN
-228 FDTETYLKRPDKV
+228 FDTETYLKRPDLV
-241 YNGEYSKKNVSDV
+241 YGENYTADNVRAA
-254 EDDTEDQIQ
+254 ENDTEDQTQ
-263 SFVGNKAIIRER
+263 SFVGRRAQITVR
-275 GEGDVDSI
+275 GEGTEEDDVK
-283 RVTNASVEYGIVLPE
+283 VTNASVEYGIVLPE

-303 EAEWEYA
+303 ESEWEYA

-391 VSEWVADVFR
+391 VSEWVADVYR

-414 RGNIFQTYLNE
+414 RGNLFQTYITE
-425 DGSTDNPKASINDS
+425 DGKATVNNDVINYDN
-439 VSFYEDNPNDR
+439 NPNGR
-450 KTYNQLPGSMKKRT
+450 SVYSQLPGSIQKQNIVPNDFDSEFT
-464 IDPENYGDD
+464 NEQLLN
-473 GNLIKTNGL
+473 TNGL

-492 DELYVR
+492 DKLFQREKG
-498 DNSKSS
+498 NP
-504 DGELNNPMYAD
+504 DGEEMYTN
-515 AFMELRADQ
+515 AFDETRIAEEK
-524 QNRLTL
+524 RLTL
-530 VSNSTRVIKGA
+530 VSNTTRVIKGA

-576 GSTSDDRKPRG
+576 GSTSEDRKPRG
-587 LPKN
+587 IPKN

>member
-1 MLKAKFT
+1 
-8 HIYYLAVQNRI
+8 
-19 CMLRKCIFTLA
+19 MLRKCIFTLV
-30 VLASTSIVF
+30 VLSASSLVF
-39 TGCSRNGTSSKN
+39 TGCSSNGSVKSGE
-51 SSSATGWKIGEE
+51 SSATGWKIGEN

-81 LILIHGGTFT
+81 LILIHGGTYT

-116 MDETEVTNKMYIE
+116 MDETEVTNLMYIE
-129 YLDWLQ
+129 YLEWLK
-135 RVFTDKNGYNPI
+135 RVFEEQPEI
-147 YNSALPDTLVWRN
+147 YFSALPDTLVWRN

-183 VGVSWQQAN
+183 VGVNWQQAN

-206 LEQKGWIAKGAR
+206 LEEKGWIAKGAR
-218 ISDDIKGVTN
+218 TSDDIQGVTN
-228 FDTETYLKRPDKV
+228 FDTETYLKRPDLV
-241 YNGEYSKKNVSDV
+241 YGGNYTADNVKAA
-254 EDDTEDQIQ
+254 ENDTEDQTQ
-263 SFVGNKAIIRER
+263 SFVGRRAQITVR
-275 GEGDVDSI
+275 GEGTEEDDVK
-283 RVTNASVEYGIVLPE
+283 VTNASVEYGIVLPE

-303 EAEWEYA
+303 ESEWEYA

-369 EITADVYQY
+369 EITADVRQY

-391 VSEWVADVFR
+391 VSEWVADVYR

-414 RGNIFQTYLNE
+414 RGNLYQTYITE
-425 DGSTDNPKASINDS
+425 DGKAS
-439 VSFYEDNPNDR
+439 VSNEASLDDPNPNGR
-450 KTYNQLPGSMKKRT
+450 SVYRELPGSIKK
-464 IDPENYGDD
+464 ENIVPNDFD
-473 GNLIKTNGL
+473 SEFTNEQLLNTNGL

-492 DELYVR
+492 DKLFQREKG
-498 DNSKSS
+498 NP
-504 DGELNNPMYAD
+504 DGEEMYTN
-515 AFMELRADQ
+515 AFDKTRILEEK
-524 QNRLTL
+524 RLTL
-530 VSNSTRVIKGA
+530 VSNTTRVIKGA

-576 GSTSDDRKPRG
+576 GSTSEDRKPRG
-587 LPKN
+587 IPKN

>member
-1 MLKAKFT
+1 MYNSFKQYKLYVMRVKFT
-8 HIYYLAVQNRI
+8 HIYYLAVQIRI
-19 CMLRKCIFTLA
+19 CMLRKCIFTLS
-30 VLASTSIVF
+30 VLASISFIL
-39 TGCSRNGTSSKN
+39 TGCSRNGSVKSGE
-51 SSSATGWKIGEE
+51 SSATGWKIGEK

-81 LILIHGGTFT
+81 LILIHGGTYT

-99 MKDWNNAPA
+99 MKDWNNAPT

-116 MDETEVTNKMYIE
+116 MDETEVTNLMYIE
-129 YLDWLQ
+129 YLEWLK
-135 RVFTDKNGYNPI
+135 RVFVDQPEI
-147 YNSALPDTLVWRN
+147 YLSALPDTLVWRN

-183 VGVSWQQAN
+183 VGVSWQQAS

-206 LEQKGWIAKGAR
+206 LEEKGWIAKGAR
-218 ISDDIKGVTN
+218 TSDDIQGITN
-228 FDTETYLKRPDKV
+228 FDTETYLKRPDLV
-241 YNGEYSKKNVSDV
+241 YGGNYTAENVKSA
-254 EDDTEDQIQ
+254 ENDTEDQTQ
-263 SFVGNKAIIRER
+263 SFVGRRAQITIR
-275 GEGDVDSI
+275 GEGTEEDDVK
-283 RVTNASVEYGIVLPE
+283 VTNASVEYGIVLPE

-303 EAEWEYA
+303 ESEWEYA

-344 GDQLANFKQGRGDY
+344 GDQLANFKQGRGDF

-391 VSEWVADVFR
+391 VSEWVADVYR

-414 RGNIFQTYLNE
+414 RGNLFQTYITE
-425 DGSTDNPKASINDS
+425 DGKASVNNDVINND
-439 VSFYEDNPNDR
+439 DNPNGR
-450 KTYNQLPGSMKKRT
+450 SVYSQLPGSMQKEDIVPNDFDSEFT
-464 IDPENYGDD
+464 SQELLNS
-473 GNLIKTNGL
+473 NGL
-482 AADNLAYADG
+482 VANNLAYADG
-492 DELYVR
+492 DKLFQR
-498 DNSKSS
+498 D
-504 DGELNNPMYAD
+504 EEEMYTD
-515 AFMELRADQ
+515 AFDETRKREEK
-524 QNRLTL
+524 RLTL
-530 VSNSTRVIKGA
+530 VSNTTRVIKGA

-576 GSTSDDRKPRG
+576 GSTSEDRKPRG
-587 LPKN
+587 IPKN

>member
-1 MLKAKFT
+1 
-8 HIYYLAVQNRI
+8 
-19 CMLRKCIFTLA
+19 MLRKCIFTLA
-30 VLASTSIVF
+30 VLSSISIVF
-39 TGCSRNGTSSKN
+39 TGCSRNGSVKSGQ
-51 SSSATGWKIGEE
+51 SSATGWKIGEN

-81 LILIHGGTFT
+81 LILIHGGTYT

-116 MDETEVTNKMYIE
+116 MDETEVTNLMYIE
-129 YLDWLQ
+129 YLDWLK
-135 RVFTDKNGYNPI
+135 RVFVDQPEI
-147 YNSALPDTLVWRN
+147 YFSALPDTLVWRN

-183 VGVSWQQAN
+183 VGVSWQQAS

-201 VNELI
+201 VNELV
-206 LEQKGWIAKGAR
+206 LEEKGWITKGAR
-218 ISDDIKGVTN
+218 TSDDIQGINN
-228 FDTETYLKRPDKV
+228 FDTETYLKRPDLV
-241 YNGEYSKKNVSDV
+241 YGGNYTADNVRAA
-254 EDDTEDQIQ
+254 ENDTEDQTQ
-263 SFVGNKAIIRER
+263 SFVGRRAQITVR
-275 GEGDVDSI
+275 GEGTEEDDVK
-283 RVTNASVEYGIVLPE
+283 VTNASVEYGIVLPE

-303 EAEWEYA
+303 ETEWEYA

-369 EITADVYQY
+369 EITADVRQY

-414 RGNIFQTYLNE
+414 RGNLFQTYITE
-425 DGSTDNPKASINDS
+425 DGKASVNND
-439 VSFYEDNPNDR
+439 VVNYDDAPNGR
-450 KTYNQLPGSMKKRT
+450 TVYSQLPGSIQK
-464 IDPENYGDD
+464 ENIVPNDFD
-473 GNLIKTNGL
+473 SEFTSEELLNSNGL
-482 AADNLAYADG
+482 VANNLAYADG
-492 DELYVR
+492 DKLFQR
-498 DNSKSS
+498 D
-504 DGELNNPMYAD
+504 DEEMYTD
-515 AFMELRADQ
+515 AFDETRKREEK
-524 QNRLTL
+524 RLTL
-530 VSNSTRVIKGA
+530 VSNTTRVIKGA

-552 AQRRYMPEFL
+552 AQRRHMPEFL

-576 GSTSDDRKPRG
+576 GSTSSDRKPKG
-587 LPKN
+587 IPKN

>member
-1 MLKAKFT
+1 MYNSFKQYKLYVMRVKFT
-8 HIYYLAVQNRI
+8 HIYYLAVQIRI
-19 CMLRKCIFTLA
+19 CMLRKCIFTLS
-30 VLASTSIVF
+30 VLASISFIL
-39 TGCSRNGTSSKN
+39 TGCSRNGSVKSGE
-51 SSSATGWKIGEE
+51 SSATGWKIGEK

-81 LILIHGGTFT
+81 LILIHGGTYT

-99 MKDWNNAPA
+99 MKDWNNAPT

-116 MDETEVTNKMYIE
+116 MDETEVTNLMYIE
-129 YLDWLQ
+129 YLEWLK
-135 RVFTDKNGYNPI
+135 RVFVDQPEI
-147 YNSALPDTLVWRN
+147 YLSALPDTLVWRN

-183 VGVSWQQAN
+183 VGVSWQQAS

-206 LEQKGWIAKGAR
+206 LEEKGWIAKGAR
-218 ISDDIKGVTN
+218 TSDDIQGITN
-228 FDTETYLKRPDKV
+228 FDTETYLKRPDLV
-241 YNGEYSKKNVSDV
+241 YGGNYTAENVKSA
-254 EDDTEDQIQ
+254 ENDTEDQTQ
-263 SFVGNKAIIRER
+263 SFVGRRAQITIR
-275 GEGDVDSI
+275 GEGTEEDDVK
-283 RVTNASVEYGIVLPE
+283 VTNASVEYGIVLPE

-303 EAEWEYA
+303 ESEWEYA

-344 GDQLANFKQGRGDY
+344 GDQLANFKQGRGDF

-391 VSEWVADVFR
+391 VSEWVADVYR

-414 RGNIFQTYLNE
+414 RGNLFQTYITE
-425 DGSTDNPKASINDS
+425 DGKASVNNDVINNDN
-439 VSFYEDNPNDR
+439 NPNGR
-450 KTYNQLPGSMKKRT
+450 SVYSQLPGSLQKEDIVPNDFDSEFT
-464 IDPENYGDD
+464 SQELLNS
-473 GNLIKTNGL
+473 NGL
-482 AADNLAYADG
+482 VANNLAYADG
-492 DELYVR
+492 DKLFQR
-498 DNSKSS
+498 D
-504 DGELNNPMYAD
+504 EEEMYTD
-515 AFMELRADQ
+515 AFDETRKREEK
-524 QNRLTL
+524 RLTL
-530 VSNSTRVIKGA
+530 VSNTTRVIKGA

-576 GSTSDDRKPRG
+576 GSTSEDRKPRG
-587 LPKN
+587 IPKN

>member
-1 MLKAKFT
+1 
-8 HIYYLAVQNRI
+8 
-19 CMLRKCIFTLA
+19 MLRKCIFTLA
-30 VLASTSIVF
+30 VLSSISIVF
-39 TGCSRNGTSSKN
+39 TGCSRNGSVKSGQ
-51 SSSATGWKIGEE
+51 SSATGWKIGEN

-81 LILIHGGTFT
+81 LILIHGGTYT

-116 MDETEVTNKMYIE
+116 MDETEVTNLMYIE
-129 YLDWLQ
+129 YLDWLK
-135 RVFTDKNGYNPI
+135 RVFVDQPEI
-147 YNSALPDTLVWRN
+147 YFSALPDTLVWRN

-183 VGVSWQQAN
+183 VGVSWQQAS

-201 VNELI
+201 VNELV
-206 LEQKGWIAKGAR
+206 LEEKGWIAKGAR
-218 ISDDIKGVTN
+218 TSDDIQGINN
-228 FDTETYLKRPDKV
+228 FDTETYLKRPDLV
-241 YNGEYSKKNVSDV
+241 YGGNYTADNVRAA
-254 EDDTEDQIQ
+254 ENDTEDQTQ
-263 SFVGNKAIIRER
+263 SFVGRRAQITVR
-275 GEGDVDSI
+275 GEGTEEDDVK
-283 RVTNASVEYGIVLPE
+283 VTNASVEYGIVLPE

-303 EAEWEYA
+303 ETEWEYA

-369 EITADVYQY
+369 EITADVRQY

-414 RGNIFQTYLNE
+414 RGNLFQTYITE
-425 DGSTDNPKASINDS
+425 DGKASVNND
-439 VSFYEDNPNDR
+439 VVNYDDAPNGR
-450 KTYNQLPGSMKKRT
+450 TVYSQLPGSIQK
-464 IDPENYGDD
+464 ENIVPNDFD
-473 GNLIKTNGL
+473 SEFTSEELLNSNGL
-482 AADNLAYADG
+482 VANNLAYADG
-492 DELYVR
+492 DKLFQR
-498 DNSKSS
+498 D
-504 DGELNNPMYAD
+504 DEEMYTD
-515 AFMELRADQ
+515 AFDETRKREEK
-524 QNRLTL
+524 RLTL
-530 VSNSTRVIKGA
+530 VSNTTRVIKGA

-552 AQRRYMPEFL
+552 AQRRYMHEFL

-576 GSTSDDRKPRG
+576 GSTSSDRKPKG
-587 LPKN
+587 IPKN

>member
-1 MLKAKFT
+1 
-8 HIYYLAVQNRI
+8 
-19 CMLRKCIFTLA
+19 MLRKCIFTLV
-30 VLASTSIVF
+30 VLSASSLVF
-39 TGCSRNGTSSKN
+39 TGCSSNGSVKSGE
-51 SSSATGWKIGEE
+51 SSATGWKIGEN

-81 LILIHGGTFT
+81 LILIHGGTYT

-116 MDETEVTNKMYIE
+116 MDETEVTNLMYIE
-129 YLDWLQ
+129 YLEWLK
-135 RVFTDKNGYNPI
+135 RVFEEQPEI
-147 YNSALPDTLVWRN
+147 YFSALPDTLVWRN

-183 VGVSWQQAN
+183 VGVNWQQAN

-206 LEQKGWIAKGAR
+206 LEEKGWIAKGAR
-218 ISDDIKGVTN
+218 TSDDIQGVTN
-228 FDTETYLKRPDKV
+228 FDTETYLKRPDLV
-241 YNGEYSKKNVSDV
+241 YGGNYTADNVKAA
-254 EDDTEDQIQ
+254 ENDTEDQTQ
-263 SFVGNKAIIRER
+263 SFVGRRAQITVR
-275 GEGDVDSI
+275 GEGTEEDDVK
-283 RVTNASVEYGIVLPE
+283 VTNASVEYGIVLPE

-303 EAEWEYA
+303 ESEWEYA

-369 EITADVYQY
+369 EITADVRQY

-391 VSEWVADVFR
+391 VSEWVADVYR

-414 RGNIFQTYLNE
+414 RGNLYQTYITE
-425 DGSTDNPKASINDS
+425 DGKAS
-439 VSFYEDNPNDR
+439 VSNEASLDPNPNGR
-450 KTYNQLPGSMKKRT
+450 SVYRELPGSIKK
-464 IDPENYGDD
+464 ENIVPNDFD
-473 GNLIKTNGL
+473 SEFTNEQLLNTNGL

-492 DELYVR
+492 DKLYQR
-498 DNSKSS
+498 EKGNP
-504 DGELNNPMYAD
+504 DGEEMYTN
-515 AFMELRADQ
+515 AFDETRILEEK
-524 QNRLTL
+524 RLTL
-530 VSNSTRVIKGA
+530 ISNTTRVIKGA

-576 GSTSDDRKPRG
+576 GSTSEDRKPRG
-587 LPKN
+587 IPKN

>member
-1 MLKAKFT
+1 
-8 HIYYLAVQNRI
+8 
-19 CMLRKCIFTLA
+19 MLRKCIFTLA
-30 VLASTSIVF
+30 VLSSISIVF
-39 TGCSRNGTSSKN
+39 TGCSRNGAVKSGQ
-51 SSSATGWKIGEE
+51 SSATGWKIGEN

-81 LILIHGGTFT
+81 LILIHGGTYT

-116 MDETEVTNKMYIE
+116 MDETEVTNLMYIE
-129 YLDWLQ
+129 YLDWLK
-135 RVFTDKNGYNPI
+135 RVFVDQPEI
-147 YNSALPDTLVWRN
+147 YFSALPDTLVWRN

-183 VGVSWQQAN
+183 VGVSWQQAS

-201 VNELI
+201 VNELV
-206 LEQKGWIAKGAR
+206 LEEKGWIAKGAR
-218 ISDDIKGVTN
+218 TSDDIQGINN
-228 FDTETYLKRPDKV
+228 FDTETYLKRPDLV
-241 YNGEYSKKNVSDV
+241 YGGNYTADNVRAA
-254 EDDTEDQIQ
+254 ENDTEDQTQ
-263 SFVGNKAIIRER
+263 SFVGRRAQITVR
-275 GEGDVDSI
+275 GEGTEEDDVK
-283 RVTNASVEYGIVLPE
+283 VTNASVEYGIVLPE

-303 EAEWEYA
+303 ETEWEYA

-369 EITADVYQY
+369 EITADVRQY

-401 PLTNNEVSDMNYF
+401 PLPNNEVSDMNYF
-414 RGNIFQTYLNE
+414 RGNLFQTYITE
-425 DGSTDNPKASINDS
+425 DGKASVNND
-439 VSFYEDNPNDR
+439 VVNYDDAPNGR
-450 KTYNQLPGSMKKRT
+450 TVYSQLPGSIQK
-464 IDPENYGDD
+464 ENIVPNDFD
-473 GNLIKTNGL
+473 SEFTSEELLNSNGL
-482 AADNLAYADG
+482 VANNLAYADG
-492 DELYVR
+492 DKLFQR
-498 DNSKSS
+498 D
-504 DGELNNPMYAD
+504 DEEMYTD
-515 AFMELRADQ
+515 AFDETRKREEK
-524 QNRLTL
+524 RLTL
-530 VSNSTRVIKGA
+530 VSNTTRVIKGA

-576 GSTSDDRKPRG
+576 GSTSSDRKPKG
-587 LPKN
+587 IPKN

>member
-1 MLKAKFT
+1 MSVLKAKFT

-30 VLASTSIVF
+30 VLSSVSIVF
-39 TGCSRNGTSSKN
+39 TGCSRNGSVN
-51 SSSATGWKIGEE
+51 SGQSSATGWKIGEN

-81 LILIHGGTFT
+81 LILIHGGTYT

-99 MKDWNNAPA
+99 MKDWNNAPT

-116 MDETEVTNKMYIE
+116 MDETEVTNLMYIE
-129 YLDWLQ
+129 YLDWLK
-135 RVFTDKNGYNPI
+135 RVFVDQPQI
-147 YNSALPDTLVWRN
+147 YFSALPDTLVWRN

-183 VGVSWQQAN
+183 VGVSWQQAS

-206 LEQKGWIAKGAR
+206 LEEKGWIAKGAR
-218 ISDDIKGVTN
+218 TSDDIQGITN
-228 FDTETYLKRPDKV
+228 FDTETYLKRPDLV
-241 YNGEYSKKNVSDV
+241 YGGNYTADNVRAA
-254 EDDTEDQIQ
+254 ENDTEDQTQ
-263 SFVGNKAIIRER
+263 SFVGRRAQITVR
-275 GEGDVDSI
+275 GEGTEEDDVK
-283 RVTNASVEYGIVLPE
+283 VANASVEYGIVLPE

-303 EAEWEYA
+303 ESEWEYA

-369 EITADVYQY
+369 EITADVRQY

-414 RGNIFQTYLNE
+414 RGNLFQTYITE
-425 DGSTDNPKASINDS
+425 DGKASLNND
-439 VSFYEDNPNDR
+439 VVNYDDNPNGR
-450 KTYNQLPGSMKKRT
+450 SVYSQLPGSIQK
-464 IDPENYGDD
+464 ENIVPNDYDSEFTTQELL
-473 GNLIKTNGL
+473 NSNGL
-482 AADNLAYADG
+482 VANNLAYADG
-492 DELYVR
+492 DKLFQRNDE
-498 DNSKSS
+498 
-504 DGELNNPMYAD
+504 EMYTD
-515 AFMELRADQ
+515 AFDETRKREEK
-524 QNRLTL
+524 RLTL
-530 VSNSTRVIKGA
+530 VSNTTRVIKGA

-552 AQRRYMPEFL
+552 AQRRYLPEFL

-576 GSTSDDRKPRG
+576 GSTSKDRKPRG
-587 LPKN
+587 IPKN

>member
-1 MLKAKFT
+1 
-8 HIYYLAVQNRI
+8 
-19 CMLRKCIFTLA
+19 MLRKCIFTLA
-30 VLASTSIVF
+30 VLASITIVF
-39 TGCSRNGTSSKN
+39 TGCSRNGSVKSGE
-51 SSSATGWKIGEE
+51 SSATGWKIGEN

-99 MKDWNNAPA
+99 MKDWNNAPT

-116 MDETEVTNKMYIE
+116 MDETEVTNLMYIE
-129 YLDWLQ
+129 YLDWLK
-135 RVFTDKNGYNPI
+135 RVFIDQPEI
-147 YNSALPDTLVWRN
+147 YFSALPDTLVWRN

-206 LEQKGWIAKGAR
+206 LEEKGWIAKGAR
-218 ISDDIKGVTN
+218 TSEAIKGRVN
-228 FDTETYLKRPDKV
+228 FDTETYLKRPDLV
-241 YNGEYSKKNVSDV
+241 YGENYTADNVRAT
-254 EDDTEDQIQ
+254 ENDTEDQTQ
-263 SFVGNKAIIRER
+263 SFVGRRAQITVR
-275 GEGDVDSI
+275 GEGTEEDDVK
-283 RVTNASVEYGIVLPE
+283 VTNASVEYGIVLPE

-303 EAEWEYA
+303 ESEWEYA
-310 ALGLAGI
+310 ALGLSGI

-391 VSEWVADVFR
+391 VSEWVADVYR

-414 RGNIFQTYLNE
+414 RGNLFQTYITE
-425 DGSTDNPKASINDS
+425 DGKASVNNDVINYD
-439 VSFYEDNPNDR
+439 DNPNGR
-450 KTYNQLPGSMKKRT
+450 SVYSQLPGSIQKQNIVPNDFDSEFT
-464 IDPENYGDD
+464 NEQLLN
-473 GNLIKTNGL
+473 TNGL

-492 DELYVR
+492 DKLFQREKG
-498 DNSKSS
+498 NP
-504 DGELNNPMYAD
+504 DGEEMYTN
-515 AFMELRADQ
+515 AFDETRIAEEK
-524 QNRLTL
+524 RLTL
-530 VSNSTRVIKGA
+530 VSNTTRVIKGA

-576 GSTSDDRKPRG
+576 GSTSEDRKPRG
-587 LPKN
+587 IPKN

>member
-1 MLKAKFT
+1 MYNSFKQYKLYVMRVKFT
-8 HIYYLAVQNRI
+8 HIYYLAVQIRI
-19 CMLRKCIFTLA
+19 CMLRKCIFTLS
-30 VLASTSIVF
+30 VLASISFIL
-39 TGCSRNGTSSKN
+39 TGCSRNGSVKSGE
-51 SSSATGWKIGEE
+51 SSATGWKIGEK

-81 LILIHGGTFT
+81 LILIHGGTYT

-99 MKDWNNAPA
+99 MKDWNNAPT

-116 MDETEVTNKMYIE
+116 MDETEVTNLMYIE
-129 YLDWLQ
+129 YLEWLK
-135 RVFTDKNGYNPI
+135 RVFVDQPEI
-147 YNSALPDTLVWRN
+147 YLSALPDTLVWRN

-183 VGVSWQQAN
+183 VGVSWQQAS

-206 LEQKGWIAKGAR
+206 LEEKGWIAKGAR
-218 ISDDIKGVTN
+218 TSDDIQGITN
-228 FDTETYLKRPDKV
+228 FDTETYLKRPDLV
-241 YNGEYSKKNVSDV
+241 YGGNYTAENVKSA
-254 EDDTEDQIQ
+254 ENDTEDQTQ
-263 SFVGNKAIIRER
+263 SFVGRRAQITIR
-275 GEGDVDSI
+275 GEGTEEDDVK
-283 RVTNASVEYGIVLPE
+283 VTNASVEYGIVLPE

-303 EAEWEYA
+303 ESEWEYA

-344 GDQLANFKQGRGDY
+344 GDQLANFKQGRGDF

-391 VSEWVADVFR
+391 VSEWVADVYR

-414 RGNIFQTYLNE
+414 RGNLFQTYITE
-425 DGSTDNPKASINDS
+425 DGKASVNNDVINND
-439 VSFYEDNPNDR
+439 DNPNGR
-450 KTYNQLPGSMKKRT
+450 SVYSQLPGSIQKEDIVPNDFDSEFT
-464 IDPENYGDD
+464 SQELLNS
-473 GNLIKTNGL
+473 NGL
-482 AADNLAYADG
+482 VANNLAYADG
-492 DELYVR
+492 DKLFQR
-498 DNSKSS
+498 D
-504 DGELNNPMYAD
+504 EEEMYTD
-515 AFMELRADQ
+515 AFDETRKREEK
-524 QNRLTL
+524 RLTL
-530 VSNSTRVIKGA
+530 VSNTTRVIKGA

-576 GSTSDDRKPRG
+576 GSTSADRKPRG
-587 LPKN
+587 IPKN